1 MANATD
7 SQTLRLMIAKKSS
20 FFFQNRDKEITRLT
34 ERIGD
39 LDTKLKTMTEGQEK
53 AEKERSNMMKRLEDS
68 QKVNDELQKELVSWP
83 ASIRDSEKW

>member
-20 FFFQNRDKEITRLT
+20 FFQNREKEITRLT

-83 ASIRDSEKW
+83 ASIRDSKKW